1 MSKQTKKE
9 LKALFKER
17 EKDLKYL
24 NEGYKDD
31 EKYKSLLDK
40 ISEFNKELRDI
51 RADWWQEHKEA
62 RDACSNEL
70 NAIKKAITY
79 KGELDP
85 RDYSEAVQRAYNTFY
100 HGLTTY
106 RNRKLIWVSKDQK
119 FCVLKMPSTT
129 DYVDRMTGSRS
140 SPSEWFLVYVENFEG
155 GWLKG
160 DKGVIFHQDGGRWSK
175 KFETLIEEE
184 VQKYVFENLL

>member
-1 MSKQTKKE
+1 MVKQTKKE

-31 EKYKSLLDK
+31 EKYKLFLEK
-40 ISEFNKELRDI
+40 ISEFNKELRSI

-70 NAIKKAITY
+70 KAIKKVITY

-85 RDYSEAVQRAYNTFY
+85 KDYDKDVQKAYNLFY
-100 HGLTTY
+100 RGTSEY
-106 RNRKLIWVSKDQK
+106 QNRKLIWVSNDQR

-129 DYVDRMTGSRS
+129 GYVDRMSGSKS
-140 SPSEWFLVYVENFEG
+140 SPSEWFLVDVEIFKG
-155 GWLKG
+155 GWSG
-160 DKGVIFHQDGGRWSK
+160 SDEGVFYHREGGRWSK
-175 KFETLIEEE
+175 KFETLIKEE
-184 VQKYVFENLL
+184 VQKYIFENLL